1 MANPE
6 AAQNPPPKRLRRMS
20 YFDPKCKCITGLPS
34 IPVSNADS
42 ERGFSILRKIYTDQ
56 CPSLKYD

>member
-6 AAQNPPPKRLRRMS
+6 AAQNPPPKRPRRMS
-20 YFDPKCKCITGLPS
+20 HFDPKCKGMKGLLS

-42 ERGFSILRKIYTDQ
+42 ERGFSTLRKIHTD
-56 CPSLKYD
+56 